1 MSDSEG
7 IEKLILSRLSDFVG
21 YSASTSP
28 DTLEGKVD
36 VPLDRVI
43 KLNANENP
51 YGCSPGVLR
60 ALAACTDI
68 HVYPDDGQQS
78 LRRLLAGYTGVDAAN
93 IVAGPGSNTLIDFI
107 VRLFIGTGDE
117 VINCV
122 PTFDIYRFSTQI
134 CGGTL
139 VNVNRD
145 AQFAVDVKAVKN
157 AISSKTKLI
166 FLATPNN
173 PTGNAIPQKD
183 ILEIV
188 ETDLPVV
195 VDEAYY
201 EFGGETVL
209 PLTASYQNLMVLRS
223 FSKWA
228 GLAGLRVG
236 YGVFTPR
243 IADRLM
249 SIKIPHNVS
258 VVAEIAVRESL
269 ADLDYL
275 RDRVNAVIAERERL
289 YEALG
294 KLSLLK
300 PYPSKANFIFCQV
313 LKGSAS
319 GLYNV
324 LQRRGILVRY
334 FDTPLLKD
342 SVRISVGKP
351 EHTDALISVLREI
364 EGS

>member
-1 MSDSEG
+1 
-7 IEKLILSRLSDFVG
+7 
-21 YSASTSP
+21 
-28 DTLEGKVD
+28 
-36 VPLDRVI
+36 
-43 KLNANENP
+43 
-51 YGCSPGVLR
+51 
-60 ALAACTDI
+60 
-68 HVYPDDGQQS
+68 
-78 LRRLLAGYTGVDAAN
+78 
-93 IVAGPGSNTLIDFI
+93 
-107 VRLFIGTGDE
+107 
-117 VINCV
+117 V

-145 AQFAVDVKAVKN
+145 AKFTVDVKAVKN
-157 AISSKTKLI
+157 AISRKTKLI

-188 ETDLPVV
+188 ETGLPVV

-275 RDRVNAVIAERERL
+275 QDRVNAVIAERERMFVEL
-289 YEALG
+289 Q
-294 KLSLLK
+294 KLSLIK
-300 PYPSKANFIFCQV
+300 PFPSKANFIFCQV

-319 GLYNV
+319 GLYND

-351 EHTDALISVLREI
+351 EHTDALISALRDI
-364 EGS
+364 ESS